1 MIIGISGVLFLYFL
15 ASIALIAGIVAIILS
30 AKGMKRT
37 KGLKAFKKRDRNLA
51 ITGLILGI
59 LIIAFLLGTLVYLV
73 LFGFQ

>member
-1 MIIGISGVLFLYFL
+1 
-15 ASIALIAGIVAIILS
+15 
-30 AKGMKRT
+30 MKRT